1 MPETGHPLRVYTLDG
16 LPAEVVAVAFAKTSR
31 VPDPFDAIARELT
44 EADSSRFH
52 EKWVVGYG
60 HSSVAEHAVL
70 SIAVENLSVLAAKVL
85 EENRLSSF
93 TEKSTRYQV
102 MDGSN
107 YHTPPAFSDGRPAA
121 AYRGAVTALFAAYAD
136 AVREA
141 RAWCEREAAERPTEG
156 APSPSARA
164 CDMVRCLLPA
174 AAKTNVGWTVNAR
187 SLGHAVVKMA
197 SHELSEVREIAREL
211 KRVAGAKLPTL
222 LRHTEASPYLA
233 AWEERVNAA
242 APGRSPVRGGRG
254 AESGADGVR
263 LVRHDP
269 DGEERVL
276 AALLF
281 RATGRSYADARA
293 AVADMNEKARRALL
307 DASLRGI
314 GGHEAPVREFE
325 SAGYT
330 FEIVVDFGAYRDI
343 QRHRMTSQTRQ
354 LLGVELG
361 YAIPDDA
368 RAAGVAG
375 RVERALDEARER
387 CRELA
392 AIDPVHAQYA
402 VPLAFNQRFLISM
415 NFREAYQFV
424 RLRSRSG
431 GHESYRRVARAVKRE
446 IERAHPLLGALIPA
460 GDAGAP
466 DGRAQC
472 AAAQAE
478 GGPRPART

>member
-1 MPETGHPLRVYTLDG
+1 MPETGRPLRVYTLDG
-16 LPAEVVAVAFAKTSR
+16 LAPEVVAVAFAKTSR
-31 VPDPFDAIARELT
+31 VPDSFDVIARELN

-70 SIAVENLSVLAAKVL
+70 SIAVENVSILGAKIL

-102 MDGSN
+102 MDGTN
-107 YHTPPAFSDGRPAA
+107 YYTPPAFSDGRLGRLYRDSAA
-121 AYRGAVTALFAAYAD
+121 LLFSAYAD
-136 AVREA
+136 VFRQAREY
-141 RAWCEREAAERPTEG
+141 CERAAVG
-156 APSPSARA
+156 SA
-164 CDMVRCLLPA
+164 CDMVRGLLPA

-187 SLGHAVVKMA
+187 ALRHAIVKMA
-197 SHELSEVREIAREL
+197 SHPLAEMRDLAREIEARA
-211 KRVAGAKLPTL
+211 RTRTPTL
-222 LRHTEASPYLA
+222 LRHTGASPYLA
-233 AWEERVNAA
+233 GWEDRVAA
-242 APGRSPVRGGRG
+242 EAGTALERGGAG
-254 AESGADGVR
+254 AWGEGCGVTPGVR

-269 DGEERVL
+269 EGQRAVL

-281 RATGRSYADARA
+281 RAAGVSHDEARS
-293 AVADMNEKARRALL
+293 AVDQFDTETKRALL
-307 DASLRGI
+307 NAAIRDI

-325 SAGYT
+325 GASYT

-354 LLGVELG
+354 VLGADLG

-368 RAAGVAG
+368 RTAGVADRME
-375 RVERALDEARER
+375 RVLGEARDR

-392 AIDPVHAQYA
+392 ETDPMHAQYA
-402 VPLAFNQRFLISM
+402 VPLAFNQRFLLSM

-424 RLRSRSG
+424 RLRSRPG

-446 IERAHPLLGALIPA
+446 IERVHPLLGALIPE
-460 GDAGAP
+460 DDT
-466 DGRAQC
+466 DGRQKA
-472 AAAQAE
+472 
-478 GGPRPART
+478 